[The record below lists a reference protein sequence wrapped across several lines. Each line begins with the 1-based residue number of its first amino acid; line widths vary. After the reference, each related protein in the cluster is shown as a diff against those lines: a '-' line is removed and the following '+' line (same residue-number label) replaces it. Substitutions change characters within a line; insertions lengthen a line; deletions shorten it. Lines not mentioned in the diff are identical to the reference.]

1 MDHNSLRDT
10 GFGVDLESGVLTS
23 EEELSS
29 ILVSGSKRTLVSKLC
44 GGLVDGLIKAEDG
57 VSGCCGNVSS
67 PNGVSPES
75 VKVVGA
81 NKMLDGEEAAAG
93 HLEKTPVKEKRKK
106 TSNKKAL
113 KPPRPPRGPSLDAAD
128 QKLVREISE
137 LAMLKRARIERMKA
151 VKKMKAAK
159 ASSSS
164 SNIFAMVFTVIF
176 CLVIFFHGM
185 SCGRSPQSFQGPSV
199 SAGSTEGGLISVQFY
214 PIPSASIPNGPGSE
228 SPNLVEQVAGSDLR
242 EKLRRLAG

>member
-10 GFGVDLESGVLTS
+10 GVGVDLESGVLTS
-23 EEELSS
+23 EGELSS

-67 PNGVSPES
+67 SNGVSPES

-81 NKMLDGEEAAAG
+81 NKMLEGEEAAAG

-106 TSNKKAL
+106 TSNKKAP

-176 CLVIFFHGM
+176 CLVIFFHGNILYFHPNVTYHNIIYY
-185 SCGRSPQSFQGPSV
+185 SSSFFFKPICNLCFCLYHIVLATIVFGKTTRDQ
-199 SAGSTEGGLISVQFY
+199 LIQK
-214 PIPSASIPNGPGSE
+214 SIKSI
-228 SPNLVEQVAGSDLR
+228 LVD
-242 EKLRRLAG
+242 